1 MKIRHNKHVW
11 LPAKRR
17 QTTIWGVC
25 VCVCVRATHH
35 GNGIRGEQLLGTHGR
50 DVGDVCEDVHEGD
63 EGDGDEDGTREVP
76 GDGEKK
82 NSNV

>member
-11 LPAKRR
+11 LPLKGG
-17 QTTIWGVC
+17 ILLSEVC

-35 GNGIRGEQLLGTHGR
+35 GNGVRGEQLLGTHGR
-50 DVGDVCEDVHEGD
+50 DVGDVGEDVHEGD
-63 EGDGDEDGTREVP
+63 EGDGDKDGTRKVP

-82 NSNV
+82 KNSNV